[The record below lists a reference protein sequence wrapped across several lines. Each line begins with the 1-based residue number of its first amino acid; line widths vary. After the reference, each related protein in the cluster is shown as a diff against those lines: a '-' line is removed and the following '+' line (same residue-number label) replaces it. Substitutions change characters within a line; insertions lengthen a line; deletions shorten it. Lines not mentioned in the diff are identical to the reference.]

1 VKDDPVSVQVLE
13 QLAFQVYPNPT
24 SQFMTVKSQA
34 AIEMIQILDL
44 AGKIVLQS
52 TQQEL
57 DLQSLISGSYILEVI
72 SNGEV
77 SRKKVQKI

>member
-1 VKDDPVSVQVLE
+1 
-13 QLAFQVYPNPT
+13 
-24 SQFMTVKSQA
+24 MTVKSQA
-34 AIEMIQILDL
+34 AIEMIQVLDL

-77 SRKKVQKI
+77 SRKKIQKI

>member
-1 VKDDPVSVQVLE
+1 
-13 QLAFQVYPNPT
+13 
-24 SQFMTVKSQA
+24 MTVKSQA
-34 AIEMIQILDL
+34 AIEMIQVLDL

-57 DLQSLISGSYILEVI
+57 DLQSLISGSYVLEVI

-77 SRKKVQKI
+77 SRKKIQKI